1 MRAYDLILKKR
12 EGGELSAAETDFLI
26 RGFVDGAVP
35 DYQMAAF
42 LMAVYFRGLSFREMA
57 ELTSAMVDS
66 GERCDLSGIPGIKV
80 DKHSTGGVGDK
91 TTLVVAPL
99 AAACGVPVVKMS
111 GRGLGHTGGTI
122 DKLESIPGFRTELTL
137 PEMVSQ
143 VREVGIAVT
152 AQTGNLTPAD
162 RLMYAL
168 RDVTATVDSIP
179 LIASSVMSK
188 KIASG
193 ADAVVLDVKTG
204 RGAFMQRE
212 EDARNLARAMVQIGR
227 RHRRRTVALVTGM
240 DEPLGRAVGNALEMR
255 EAIAVLAGAD
265 PPADLLA
272 LCRYLAAYMVY
283 LGGRAGSLKEAR
295 ELVDERLASGAALE
309 TLRAWVRVQGG
320 DERVLDEPDLLP
332 GAASR
337 REVVTAA
344 GGYVE
349 RIDARL
355 VGRAA
360 VALGAGRTVKGE
372 QIDPAVGV
380 LLLRKVGD
388 RVEAGEALATVHENG
403 RGAAEA
409 LDLVR
414 EAYVLSPTV
423 LSPGPLV
430 RAVVDE
436 GAGNS

>member
-1 MRAYDLILKKR
+1 
-12 EGGELSAAETDFLI
+12 
-26 RGFVDGAVP
+26 
-35 DYQMAAF
+35 
-42 LMAVYFRGLSFREMA
+42 
-57 ELTSAMVDS
+57 
-66 GERCDLSGIPGIKV
+66 
-80 DKHSTGGVGDK
+80 K

-204 RGAFMQRE
+204 RGAFMQKE

-227 RHRRRTVALVTGM
+227 RHGRRTVALVTGM
-240 DEPLGRAVGNALEMR
+240 DEPLGWAVGNALEMR

-272 LCRYLAAYMVY
+272 LCRQLAAYMVY
-283 LGGRAGSLKEAR
+283 LGGRAGSLKAAR

-309 TLRAWVRVQGG
+309 KLRAWVRVQGG
-320 DERVLDEPDLLP
+320 DERVVDEPDLLP

-337 REVVTAA
+337 REVVAAA